1 MRTGRF
7 LIKRLIYII
16 FVFFIISILMF
27 AIYKS
32 LPGDPVRMMMQ
43 GNIKPEVYQQQYE
56 ITRKQLGLDQPVPVI
71 PGILPAA
78 RVPATP
84 ASPPAAWEPAVP
96 GGLPAA
102 RTPAVPWAV
111 TDWK

>member
-43 GNIKPEVYQQQYE
+43 GNIKPEVYQQQY
-56 ITRKQLGLDQPVPVI
+56 
-71 PGILPAA
+71 
-78 RVPATP
+78 
-84 ASPPAAWEPAVP
+84 
-96 GGLPAA
+96 
-102 RTPAVPWAV
+102 
-111 TDWK
+111 